1 MPKPQT
7 FLAFTK
13 RFAELPQNKKA
24 KNKNGRNSDP
34 NTNRGTSGNNNPRLT
49 VLVRKRP
56 LNKRELEKEEK
67 DVVVCASNEAI
78 VREPKLK
85 VDLTKYTEEHHFL
98 FDRTY
103 HESHANE
110 DLYHQSVRPLVEAA
124 FNGARC
130 TCFAYGQTG
139 SGKTYTMMGP
149 GQRSVDSEG
158 RRFYDDEGERND
170 DSEAPPKGIFLLAA
184 EDFFQ
189 QLKGREQDL
198 QVIISFYEIY
208 CGKLFDLLNRRQ
220 LLHARENAKNKV
232 VIVGL
237 TETQVSNV
245 QEVMHVIE
253 FGLQART
260 TGVTGANIDS
270 SRSHAILQITLKTT
284 SGDIHGQVSF
294 IDLAGSERG
303 ANTLDQDRQTRLDG
317 AEINKSLLALK
328 ECIRALDQQLEH
340 TPFRGSK
347 LTQVLKDSFVG
358 EYCRTVMIATVS
370 PTAATVEHTL
380 NTLRYAYRVKELQ
393 DRGPRSEESKRHYSP
408 PVRLVEDDG
417 QRSGVDAQPPRLP
430 SGRSDPSVGGT
441 VAGGP
446 EIITIG
452 NDSFALPM
460 GSSSSASSSASSTAN
475 TSGTGHGRRAYSREQ
490 ESSMVGAGGGSSSSS
505 FSEQPQQQLPPP
517 RGLQQK
523 EKSPA
528 LKRTP
533 RNRSPGKAN
542 RADRDSTSSGHAR
555 GGPRASVDGS
565 TGVGGEIV
573 QGSSSTNTNTSSST
587 NSRTTGTTGALA
599 DNSRTTHAASNQR
612 QVLLHAERESQM
624 APTSVTREAKEEK
637 NVRPA
642 SRYEKHDGAEG
653 IKGSHQN
660 ADRATTLPRDHR
672 DSFNTTTRDSNATTR
687 PEAKDSFLG
696 RDSLSQKEEFPELRD
711 LVKRHDQLISLIL
724 QEEED
729 LIASHRQHI
738 DSMVDL
744 VKEEMVY
751 INQVDRPG
759 SDVDAYVAGLE
770 HILALKT
777 QYVEEIRSKV
787 TRFQEHLREEDSLS
801 KKFQERKNG
810 LAGR

>member
-1 MPKPQT
+1 MLGAHSRPNIRTRLRPPPPLLGGC
-7 FLAFTK
+7 FLMLLLAVGAF
-13 RFAELPQNKKA
+13 A
-24 KNKNGRNSDP
+24 
-34 NTNRGTSGNNNPRLT
+34 
-49 VLVRKRP
+49 VRKRP
-56 LNKRELEKEEK
+56 LNKKEIENRDREK
-67 DVVVCASNEAI
+67 DVVQCVQNEAV

-98 FDRTY
+98 FDRTFN
-103 HESHANE
+103 EDSTNE

-158 RRFYDDEGERND
+158 RRFYDDEGERTEE
-170 DSEAPPKGIFLLAA
+170 SESPPKGIFLLAA
-184 EDFFQ
+184 EDFFDL
-189 QLKGREQDL
+189 LKGREQEL
-198 QVIISFYEIY
+198 GVIISFYEIY

-270 SRSHAILQITLKTT
+270 SRSHAILQITLKDIT
-284 SGDIHGQVSF
+284 STSEAQPIHGQVSF

-358 EYCRTVMIATVS
+358 DYCRTVMIATVS
-370 PTAATVEHTL
+370 PTAGTVEHTL

-393 DRGPRSEESKRHYSP
+393 DRGGDRGNNRGAAGEVEGKRHYSP
-408 PVRLVEDDG
+408 PVRLVDDAD
-417 QRSGVDAQPPRLP
+417 RSGLDEQPPRLP
-430 SGRSDPSVGGT
+430 VTRSG
-441 VAGGP
+441 
-446 EIITIG
+446 
-452 NDSFALPM
+452 
-460 GSSSSASSSASSTAN
+460 STAFDPE
-475 TSGTGHGRRAYSREQ
+475 STGQTPAANGQY
-490 ESSMVGAGGGSSSSS
+490 GGSSSSS
-505 FSEQPQQQLPPP
+505 SSAAPS
-517 RGLQQK
+517 K
-523 EKSPA
+523 EKSPT

-533 RNRSPGKAN
+533 RSTKSPYKSMVAPVGKWVPQL
-542 RADRDSTSSGHAR
+542 RELQ
-555 GGPRASVDGS
+555 GG
-565 TGVGGEIV
+565 
-573 QGSSSTNTNTSSST
+573 
-587 NSRTTGTTGALA
+587 GT
-599 DNSRTTHAASNQR
+599 
-612 QVLLHAERESQM
+612 
-624 APTSVTREAKEEK
+624 
-637 NVRPA
+637 
-642 SRYEKHDGAEG
+642 
-653 IKGSHQN
+653 
-660 ADRATTLPRDHR
+660 
-672 DSFNTTTRDSNATTR
+672 
-687 PEAKDSFLG
+687 
-696 RDSLSQKEEFPELRD
+696 KEEFPELRD

-724 QEEED
+724 QEEEE
-729 LIASHRQHI
+729 LIASHRGHI

-751 INQVDRPG
+751 INHVDRPG

-770 HILALKT
+770 HILNLKT
-777 QYVEEIRSKV
+777 QYIEVEDIRSKV
-787 TRFQEHLREEDSLS
+787 QRFQEHLREEDALS
-801 KKFQERKNG
+801 KKFQERKMHLRN
-810 LAGR
+810 